1 VIAEGWNEVT
11 SSLDPTAHAEVVA
24 IRRACEA
31 VGDYKLEGAILY
43 SSCEPC
49 PMCLAAIYWARID
62 RLVFASTRDEAAA
75 VGFDDALIYAEVPKA
90 PHERLLPTRQMQ
102 CAEADAVFAAWAVKA
117 DKIPY

>member
-1 VIAEGWNEVT
+1 
-11 SSLDPTAHAEVVA
+11 
-24 IRRACEA
+24 
-31 VGDYKLEGAILY
+31 
-43 SSCEPC
+43 
-49 PMCLAAIYWARID
+49 MCLAAIYWARID

-90 PHERLLPTRQMQ
+90 PHERLLSTRQMQ